1 MSTLKPTRK
10 VSRRHELR
18 EDTVVTLYARA
29 IDIYENQRNLVYG
42 AIGGIV
48 LIALVIV
55 GLAWNSSVRNER
67 ALSEMAFAVDRYED
81 GAYQAALDGDIT
93 FTGLIDI
100 AEEYGGTPSGNL
112 ATFYAADALYRVG
125 DLDRALEYFRKYD
138 KSADYL
144 GASALAGEAAIL
156 EMRGDNERAGDL
168 YLRAARMFESSIST
182 PNYLMDAGR
191 AFTAA
196 GETDKAERAYGE
208 IKSDWPE
215 SMAAQNIDFYLAAVA
230 AAN

>member
-18 EDTVVTLYARA
+18 EDKVVTLYARA
-29 IDIYENQRNLVYG
+29 FDLYENQRNLVYG
-42 AIGGIV
+42 IVGGIV
-48 LIALVIV
+48 LIVLVFV

-81 GAYQAALDGDIT
+81 GAFRAALDGDIT
-93 FTGLIDI
+93 FTGLLDI
-100 AEEYGGTPSGNL
+100 ADEYGGTPSGNL
-112 ATFYAADALYRVG
+112 ATFYAADALYRIG
-125 DLDRALEYFRKYD
+125 DYDRALTYFREYD

-156 EMRGDNERAGDL
+156 ERQGEYERAGEL
-168 YLRAARMFESSIST
+168 YLRAATIFASTISS
-182 PNYLMDAGR
+182 PAYLLDAGR

-196 GETDKAERAYGE
+196 GERTKAANAYRE
-208 IKSDWPE
+208 IKNRYADS
-215 SMAAQNIDFYLAAVA
+215 SAAQNIDFYLASVSIS
-230 AAN
+230 N

>member
-55 GLAWNSSVRNER
+55 GLAWNSSVRNEA

-81 GAYQAALDGDIT
+81 GAYRAALDGDIT

-125 DLDRALEYFRKYD
+125 DHDRALEYFRKYD

-156 EMRGDNERAGDL
+156 EMRGEHETAGDL

-196 GETDKAERAYGE
+196 GETDQAARAYQE

-215 SMAAQNIDFYLAAVA
+215 STAAQNIDFYLAAVA
-230 AAN
+230 AGN